1 MLCTAPVRRGFEQPW
16 RLDGVIRILIMTL
29 RFPLLFLALAALIL
43 PTQLRCEE
51 PPIDFD
57 KARQI
62 FERSKRGETVSE
74 EERAYVQRAMKAREQ
89 AGGNPAPAA
98 KTPAGAGDL
107 DMEKARALH
116 QRREKGEKLSAEDEA
131 YLQRAMAAR
140 GGGGGGAKPPPPA
153 PWTQHLT
160 PLTELG
166 AAKYKGEDG
175 GLYGGGKNEPPKI
188 HLEAAMKEAAAVQP
202 LDADGKPSQEGRIGL
217 LSVGMSNTTMEYS
230 RFKQL
235 ADADPAKSAKVV
247 VLDGAQGGQTGARW
261 ADPKA
266 PLWQKVDERMKDAGL
281 SAKQIQV
288 AWMKQA
294 EAGPA
299 QHGEFPKHAKFLQEN
314 LVKGLTNLKE
324 KFPNLRIVYLSS
336 RIYAG
341 YATTGLNP
349 EPYAYEEAFSMRWL
363 IQDQIAGK
371 PELNYD
377 AAKGAVKSPL
387 LLWGPYLWADG
398 ETPRKAD
405 GLTYTRDDLSDKD
418 GTHPADSA
426 RTKVANLLLT
436 FLKTDATAKSWFT
449 GK

>member
-1 MLCTAPVRRGFEQPW
+1 MNIPVIPVLLVCLTILVPGLGADDAAVDFQKAHEYFERRKSGEKLTADEEAYVRRAIAEQQ
-16 RLDGVIRILIMTL
+16 R
-29 RFPLLFLALAALIL
+29 
-43 PTQLRCEE
+43 
-51 PPIDFD
+51 
-57 KARQI
+57 
-62 FERSKRGETVSE
+62 
-74 EERAYVQRAMKAREQ
+74 QRAV
-89 AGGNPAPAA
+89 GNSAPPT
-98 KTPAGAGDL
+98 KPGTPAGETIDWQRAEQL
-107 DMEKARALH
+107 HRKA
-116 QRREKGEKLSAEDEA
+116 KGGEKLTDEEKA
-131 YLQRAMAAR
+131 YYERAKASR
-140 GGGGGGAKPPPPA
+140 GLGGDAPRPAPA

-166 AAKYKGEDG
+166 SAKYKGEDG
-175 GLYGGGKNEPPKI
+175 GLYGGGRNEPPAA
-188 HLEAAMKEAAAVQP
+188 HLDAAKKEAAKIHP
-202 LDADGKPSQEGRIGL
+202 LDGDGKPSDDGKIGL

-230 RFKQL
+230 KFKQL
-235 ADADPAKSAKVV
+235 ADADPAKSAKVI
-247 VLDGAQGGQTGARW
+247 VLDGAQGGQTGLRW
-261 ADPKA
+261 ADTKSA
-266 PLWQKVDERMKDAGL
+266 LWEKLDERMKDAGL
-281 SAKQIQV
+281 SAKQVQV

-299 QHGEFPKHAKFLQEN
+299 QHGDFPKHARQLQDS
-314 LVKGLTNLKE
+314 LVKSLANLKE

-349 EPYAYEEAFSMRWL
+349 EPYAYEEAFTMRWL

-377 AAKGAVKSPL
+377 AAKDAVKSPL

-405 GLTYTRDDLSDKD
+405 GLIYKREDLSSKD

-426 RTKVANLLLT
+426 RAKVANLLLN

>member
-1 MLCTAPVRRGFEQPW
+1 MKTRFIATLAVCCSLIAPV
-16 RLDGVIRILIMTL
+16 L
-29 RFPLLFLALAALIL
+29 RAA
-43 PTQLRCEE
+43 EE
-51 PPIDFD
+51 PVDF
-57 KARQI
+57 
-62 FERSKRGETVSE
+62 S
-74 EERAYVQRAMKAREQ
+74 KAREYF
-89 AGGNPAPAA
+89 
-98 KTPAGAGDL
+98 
-107 DMEKARALH
+107 ERR
-116 QRREKGEKLSAEDEA
+116 QRGEKLSADEEA
-131 YLQRAMAAR
+131 YIKRAMAERQRQAEGGNQSPAPATGNANAAAKGIDWERAQQLHRKAQSGEKLTAEEQAYYDRAKAAR
-140 GGGGGGAKPPPPA
+140 GGGGGSGGAKAAAPA

-166 AAKYKGEDG
+166 TGKYKGEDG
-175 GLYGGGKNEPPKI
+175 GLYGGGRNEPPKL
-188 HLEAAMKEAAAVQP
+188 HLEAALKESAKIRP
-202 LDADGKPSQEGRIGL
+202 LDADGSPSKEGKIGL
-217 LSVGMSNTTMEYS
+217 LSVGMSNTTQEYS

-235 ADADPAKSAKVV
+235 ADADSAKAPNVV
-247 VLDGAQGGQTGARW
+247 VIDGAQGGQTAARW
-261 ADPKA
+261 ADMTSA
-266 PLWQKVDERMKDAGL
+266 LWPRVDERLKAAGL

-299 QHGEFPKHAKFLQEN
+299 QYGDFPKHAKQLQGN
-314 LVKGLTNLKE
+314 LIKSLANLKAR
-324 KFPNLRIVYLSS
+324 FPNLRIVYLSS

-377 AAKGAVKSPL
+377 SAKGQVQSPL

-405 GLTYTRDDLSDKD
+405 GLVYKREDLGGD
-418 GTHPADSA
+418 GTHPSDLG
-426 RTKVANLLLT
+426 RQKVAEQLLKFFT
-436 FLKTDATAKSWFT
+436 NDSTAKKWFT